1 MNAAASRPFKCSAV
15 ISDVDG
21 TLVTGRDKRLTE
33 RAAAAVAALRER
45 GILFTIISSR
55 PPEGLRKLIGPL
67 EITQQVGCFNGGTLV
82 SPDLKI
88 ITEHLL
94 PAEVARRAV
103 DLLDKRGVQ
112 AWVFSGRDWLVRK
125 IDAPYVAHEELT
137 LGFPPKKVDGFGQAL
152 DTAAKIVGVAR
163 DFALLARCETE
174 GRALLAGQAS
184 VARSQQYYLD
194 ITDPLANKGAALTE
208 IAALLGVP
216 LAQVA
221 VIGDGG
227 NDVAMFKL
235 GGLSVAMGNASP
247 DVQAEADLV
256 TQTNDDEGFAN
267 AIETFI
273 LRKASAAAGVA
284 P

>member
-67 EITQQVGCFNGGTLV
+67 GIAKPVGCFNGGTLV
-82 SPDLKI
+82 RPDLKI
-88 ITEHLL
+88 ITEHIL

-103 DLLDKRGVQ
+103 DLLDKRGCRLGFSAGVTGWCEKSTRLTLHTRSLRLDFRPKRWTVLGTRSIPPQKSSASPKICASGALRNGGARPPRRPRFGRPLAAILPRYNRPACQQRRRTHRDRGTPRSSSGRGRRDRRRRQRCRDVQ
-112 AWVFSGRDWLVRK
+112 AGR
-125 IDAPYVAHEELT
+125 
-137 LGFPPKKVDGFGQAL
+137 
-152 DTAAKIVGVAR
+152 
-163 DFALLARCETE
+163 
-174 GRALLAGQAS
+174 
-184 VARSQQYYLD
+184 
-194 ITDPLANKGAALTE
+194 
-208 IAALLGVP
+208 
-216 LAQVA
+216 
-221 VIGDGG
+221 
-227 NDVAMFKL
+227 
-235 GGLSVAMGNASP
+235 LSIAMGNASP

-256 TQTNDDEGFAN
+256 TETNDDEGFAN
-267 AIETFI
+267 AIEAFI
-273 LRKASAAAGVA
+273 LHRASAAAGVA

>member
-1 MNAAASRPFKCSAV
+1 MSAAELRSFKCSAV

-21 TLVTGRDKRLTE
+21 TLITSLDKRLTE
-33 RAAAAVAALRER
+33 RAATTVTALRER

-55 PPEGLRKLIGPL
+55 PPDGLRKLLDPL
-67 EITQQVGCFNGGTLV
+67 AITTPMGCFNGGMLV

-94 PAEVARRAV
+94 SAEVARCAV
-103 DLLDKRGVQ
+103 DMLDKRGVQ

-125 IDAPYVAHEELT
+125 LDAPYVTREELT
-137 LGFPPKKVDGFGQAL
+137 LGFLPKKVEDFGHAL
-152 DTAAKIVGVAR
+152 NTAAKIVGVSQ
-163 DFALLARCETE
+163 DFALLERCEAE
-174 GRALLAGQAS
+174 GRALLADQAS

-208 IAALLGVP
+208 IAALLAVP
-216 LAQVA
+216 LDEVA

-235 GGLSVAMGNASP
+235 GGLSIAMGNASP
-247 DVQAEADLV
+247 DVQAQANLV
-256 TQTNDDEGFAN
+256 TETNDNEGFAK
-267 AIETFI
+267 AIERFI
-273 LRKASAAAGVA
+273 LQGAGADIVGA